1 MIQVLAKTLLQKAV
15 DQMVHDLYFVAL
27 EGKYSLYFRTAT
39 ERRFERELDL
49 EQGQALI
56 AHMKFLAGMN
66 LGESRRV
73 QLGACTYVLDK
84 GEQRL
89 RLSTVGDFH
98 GQESLVIRLL
108 HHQQSQLHFWNS
120 EIFKS
125 FIGGRGLYLFSGP
138 VGSGKTSLMYKF
150 AREHFKNQQ
159 VICIEDP
166 VELVETEFLQLQVN
180 KVIGN
185 DYDALI
191 KLSLRHRPDLLI
203 VGEIR
208 DSQTAKAVLRAS
220 LTGYTVFSTVHA
232 RSISGVITRL
242 KELGLTDWE
251 LQSSLQRVIYQRLIA
266 GRGLL
271 VYEKEKF
278 EEWQPDEWNGQIDQL
293 LQLRTKKLSLAKQ
306 IKLVQLMN
314 NLFKSGFHLS
324 EIIDFLER
332 SGLTE
337 AYFISKMRAG
347 LLNGQSFSGILAKLK
362 FNEDIVT
369 QLSLAESH
377 GNVEY
382 TLGLIEE
389 KLRRIL
395 NIRKKLIQVAT
406 YPLVLLV
413 FLIFIMLGLKNYLLP
428 QLDENR
434 GLATYVIQNLPTLFL
449 GCLFS
454 LLVFFYLGRYYWKKK
469 LL

>member
-15 DQMVHDLYFVAL
+15 DQMVHDLYLIAL

-39 ERRFERELDL
+39 ERRFERELDF

-56 AHMKFLAGMN
+56 AHMKFLSGMN

-73 QLGACTYVLDK
+73 QLGACTYILDK

-108 HHQQSQLHFWNS
+108 HHQQNQLHFWNS
-120 EIFKS
+120 EIFNTI
-125 FIGGRGLYLFSGP
+125 IGGRGLYLFSGP

-166 VELVETEFLQLQVN
+166 VELVENEFLQLQVN

-185 DYDALI
+185 DYDSLI

-232 RSISGVITRL
+232 RSISGVIARL
-242 KELGLTDWE
+242 KELGLSDWE

-266 GRGLL
+266 GKGLL
-271 VYEKEKF
+271 VCEKEKF
-278 EEWQPDEWNGQIDQL
+278 EEWKPDEWNDQIDQL
-293 LQLRTKKLSLAKQ
+293 VAD
-306 IKLVQLMN
+306 
-314 NLFKSGFHLS
+314 G
-324 EIIDFLER
+324 
-332 SGLTE
+332 
-337 AYFISKMRAG
+337 FISAVAAAREKIE
-347 LLNGQSFSGILAKLK
+347 FSKA
-362 FNEDIVT
+362 D
-369 QLSLAESH
+369 
-377 GNVEY
+377 
-382 TLGLIEE
+382 
-389 KLRRIL
+389 
-395 NIRKKLIQVAT
+395 
-406 YPLVLLV
+406 
-413 FLIFIMLGLKNYLLP
+413 
-428 QLDENR
+428 
-434 GLATYVIQNLPTLFL
+434 
-449 GCLFS
+449 
-454 LLVFFYLGRYYWKKK
+454 
-469 LL
+469 

>member
-1 MIQVLAKTLLQKAV
+1 MMIQVLAKTLLQKAV

-56 AHMKFLAGMN
+56 AHMKFLSGMN

-89 RLSTVGDFH
+89 RLSTVGNFH

-108 HHQQSQLHFWNS
+108 HHQQNQLHFWNS

-232 RSISGVITRL
+232 RSISGVISRL

-266 GRGLL
+266 GKGLL

-293 LQLRTKKLSLAKQ
+293 VAD
-306 IKLVQLMN
+306 
-314 NLFKSGFHLS
+314 G
-324 EIIDFLER
+324 
-332 SGLTE
+332 
-337 AYFISKMRAG
+337 FISAVTAAHEKIE
-347 LLNGQSFSGILAKLK
+347 FSEA
-362 FNEDIVT
+362 D
-369 QLSLAESH
+369 
-377 GNVEY
+377 
-382 TLGLIEE
+382 
-389 KLRRIL
+389 
-395 NIRKKLIQVAT
+395 
-406 YPLVLLV
+406 
-413 FLIFIMLGLKNYLLP
+413 
-428 QLDENR
+428 
-434 GLATYVIQNLPTLFL
+434 
-449 GCLFS
+449 
-454 LLVFFYLGRYYWKKK
+454 
-469 LL
+469 